1 MAKANREWQVDHD
14 YDDEADGDGLF
25 LGAQA
30 SDAVPRVLAEG
41 VLPVSSVGLRLDQ
54 ALALL
59 WPQYSRSRL
68 QQWLRSG
75 EILLDG
81 QPAAPRRRV
90 LGGEQV
96 SVDARPEM
104 AERWSAEPVLFD
116 VVHADRQLIVIDKP
130 VGLVVHPG
138 AGNPNG
144 TLVNGLLYRFPE
156 LAAVPRAGIVHRLD
170 KDTSGLLVVARTETA
185 HGHLLRQLAERS
197 MGRIY
202 LAVCEGVPTAGFRVD
217 APIGRDPRN
226 RLRMAVVSDGRP
238 ATTHVAVEE
247 RFRAH
252 ALLRCRLETGRT
264 HQIRAHLRHEG
275 LPLVGDG
282 LYGAKG
288 RLPKM
293 PAAALVVTLRAFR
306 RQALHAAR
314 LDVIHP
320 EEGCLRSFEAPLP
333 SDFSQLLA
341 ALREDAALGE
351 GGR

>member
-1 MAKANREWQVDHD
+1 MDHD
-14 YDDEADGDGLF
+14 GDDEADEDGL
-25 LGAQA
+25 QWMEQT
-30 SDAVPRVLAEG
+30 SDTAPRVLAEG

-54 ALALL
+54 ALAEL
-59 WPQYSRSRL
+59 WPEYSRSRL
-68 QQWLRSG
+68 QQWLRSE
-75 EILLDG
+75 EILVDG

-90 LGGEQV
+90 LGGERV
-96 SVDARPEM
+96 RVDARPEM
-104 AERWSAEPVLFD
+104 AERWSAQSVPFG

-138 AGNPNG
+138 AGNPDG

-156 LAAVPRAGIVHRLD
+156 LAAVPRAGVVHRLD

-197 MGRIY
+197 MGRLY

-226 RLRMAVVSDGRP
+226 RLRMAVVAGGRS
-238 ATTHVAVEE
+238 AVTHVAVEE
-247 RFRAH
+247 RFRSH

-264 HQIRAHLRHEG
+264 HQIRVHLRHEG
-275 LPLVGDG
+275 FPLVSDG

-288 RLPKM
+288 RLPKA
-293 PAAALVVTLRAFR
+293 PTAALVATLRGFR

-314 LDVIHP
+314 LELIHP
-320 EEGCLRSFEAPLP
+320 EDGRLRSFEAALP
-333 SDFSQLLA
+333 SDFTELLA
-341 ALREDAALGE
+341 ALREDAALRE
-351 GGR
+351 GGP